1 MALVL
6 LLSGLV
12 VTIPGADA
20 AFAAPTVVAFL
31 PLSGPVGTSVTI
43 TGNGFTGAT
52 AVTFNGTSASFT
64 VDNDLQITATVPA
77 GATDGPIAVTAA
89 GSTDASLL
97 DFNVTP
103 SPPTVLAFLP
113 LSGPIGTSVTITGTG
128 FTGATAVTF
137 NGTPATFTVNLSTQI
152 TATVPLGATDGPIA
166 VTTPGGTDAS
176 PLNFDVTASPV
187 PLVLAFLPLRG
198 PVGTS
203 VTITGTGFTGATAVT
218 FNGTP
223 ATFTVNLSTQITAT
237 VPLGATDGPIAVTTP
252 GGTDASTLDFDV
264 TDATATE
271 THEREVTLA
280 LRRHL
285 VASGRVTAQGGFDA
299 CEAGATVKVQ
309 RRRPGG
315 KWRTVGTDTSNAKGV
330 FRERLKDRPG
340 VYRAIAVRKE
350 LNGGNEVCR
359 EGRSPRVKHRHERAA
374 G

>member
-12 VTIPGADA
+12 VTVPGADA
-20 AFAAPTVVAFL
+20 AFAAPNVVAFL
-31 PLSGPVGTSVTI
+31 PLS
-43 TGNGFTGAT
+43 
-52 AVTFNGTSASFT
+52 
-64 VDNDLQITATVPA
+64 
-77 GATDGPIAVTAA
+77 
-89 GSTDASLL
+89 
-97 DFNVTP
+97 
-103 SPPTVLAFLP
+103 
-113 LSGPIGTSVTITGTG
+113 
-128 FTGATAVTF
+128 
-137 NGTPATFTVNLSTQI
+137 
-152 TATVPLGATDGPIA
+152 
-166 VTTPGGTDAS
+166 
-176 PLNFDVTASPV
+176 
-187 PLVLAFLPLRG
+187 G

-264 TDATATE
+264 TDAAATE

-315 KWRTVGTDTSNAKGV
+315 KWRTVGTDKSNAKGV
-330 FRERLKDRPG
+330 FRERVKDRPG

-359 EGRSPRVKHRHERAA
+359 EGRSPRVNHRH
-374 G
+374 

>member
-1 MALVL
+1 MGASRPKGVQVASSARRRSARMALVL

-12 VTIPGADA
+12 VTVPGADA
-20 AFAAPTVVAFL
+20 AFAAPTVAAFL

-43 TGNGFTGAT
+43 TGTGFTGAT

-113 LSGPIGTSVTITGTG
+113 LSGPI
-128 FTGATAVTF
+128 
-137 NGTPATFTVNLSTQI
+137 
-152 TATVPLGATDGPIA
+152 
-166 VTTPGGTDAS
+166 
-176 PLNFDVTASPV
+176 
-187 PLVLAFLPLRG
+187 
-198 PVGTS
+198 GTS

-330 FRERLKDRPG
+330 FRERVKDRPG

-359 EGRSPRVKHRHERAA
+359 EGHSPRVKHRHERAA